1 MKIQL
6 RHPGGWVLAAL
17 LSAAAQAAEPL
28 TLAEAQRIAETRS
41 PQIAANR
48 AQEAAAREMA
58 VAAGQLPDPV
68 LKLGVNNLP
77 ISGEAGWSLVQEGMT
92 MRSVAL
98 MQEFTRSDK
107 RQARSER
114 ALREADLA
122 SMSQRLALADT
133 RREATLAWL
142 DVAYQDSMRALL
154 ASQIDELKL
163 QQQAAESAFRAGR
176 GEQADVFANQL
187 ASARM
192 QDQLAQ
198 MQRDIAMARARL
210 ARWIGED
217 AERPLATPPRLD
229 TLDASLGNPDETLN
243 QHPTLAA
250 QQGQVA
256 LAEAEARIARENRKP
271 DLAVELMYSQR
282 GPSYANMVSLNVSMP
297 LPWDRA
303 NRQDRELGAKLAQLD
318 EARARQED
326 MRRAYLSELH
336 ANLAAL
342 QNSRERL
349 QRYDDLLIP
358 LSTRQIDA
366 ALAAYRAG
374 SGSLTRVLEARR
386 MVVDT
391 RMERQR
397 VALEAARAWAQL
409 NFLNPQEGTN
419 VPQ

>member
-6 RHPGGWVLAAL
+6 RHSGGWVLATL
-17 LSAAAQAAEPL
+17 LSATVQAAEPL
-28 TLAEAQRIAETRS
+28 TLAETQRIAETRA

-122 SMSQRLALADT
+122 SMNQRQALADT

-198 MQRDIAMARARL
+198 MQPDDIFRRL
-210 ARWIGED
+210 YRQKYAED
-217 AERPLATPPRLD
+217 APHEQLTAF
-229 TLDASLGNPDETLN
+229 A
-243 QHPTLAA
+243 
-250 QQGQVA
+250 
-256 LAEAEARIARENRKP
+256 
-271 DLAVELMYSQR
+271 ELM
-282 GPSYANMVSLNVSMP
+282 
-297 LPWDRA
+297 LPG
-303 NRQDRELGAKLAQLD
+303 QD
-318 EARARQED
+318 
-326 MRRAYLSELH
+326 
-336 ANLAAL
+336 
-342 QNSRERL
+342 
-349 QRYDDLLIP
+349 
-358 LSTRQIDA
+358 
-366 ALAAYRAG
+366 G
-374 SGSLTRVLEARR
+374 SA
-386 MVVDT
+386 
-391 RMERQR
+391 
-397 VALEAARAWAQL
+397 
-409 NFLNPQEGTN
+409 P
-419 VPQ
+419 